1 MSPCRGMAGPLGA
14 GLGFGLGLLRET
26 LLRGLHVLHFGKHDV
41 GGALELKRDLFQ
53 LRGAL
58 RKAGLIVHSFELM
71 NASKFDRAAYL
82 PHGIPVAAPTCGR
95 RVRGGEPNEDE
106 KDAAKTRMKDTL
118 ERSGVP

>member
-1 MSPCRGMAGPLGA
+1 MSAALLQLERG
-14 GLGFGLGLLRET
+14 
-26 LLRGLHVLHFGKHDV
+26 
-41 GGALELKRDLFQ
+41 LFQ

-106 KDAAKTRMKDTL
+106 TDAAKTRMRDTL